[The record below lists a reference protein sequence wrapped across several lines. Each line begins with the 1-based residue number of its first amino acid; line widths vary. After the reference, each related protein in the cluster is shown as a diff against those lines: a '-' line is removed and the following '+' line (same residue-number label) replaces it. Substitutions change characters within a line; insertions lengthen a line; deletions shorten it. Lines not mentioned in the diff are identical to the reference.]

1 MRLIEF
7 KDLIPG
13 RKYKVFQ
20 HIWVANNW
28 SDPVYISILG
38 EFISKLD
45 GPDWCDGLCI
55 FRKSD
60 GTSIKHRHREIHIYG
75 EIKEDTHHEN
85 KIIIRI

>member
-1 MRLIEF
+1 MRVIEF

-13 RKYKVFQ
+13 KRYKVLQ
-20 HIWVANNW
+20 RVW
-28 SDPVYISILG
+28 STNDWPNSVSITVLG

-55 FRKSD
+55 FKKSD

-75 EIKEDTHHEN
+75 EIIGNEPIEN

>member
-1 MRLIEF
+1 MRAIEF

-13 RKYKVFQ
+13 KRYKVLQ
-20 HIWVANNW
+20 RSW
-28 SDPVYISILG
+28 SVNDWSISVSITVLG

-55 FRKSD
+55 FKKSD

-75 EIKEDTHHEN
+75 EIMGSEPIED
-85 KIIIRI
+85 KIIIKI

>member
-13 RKYKVFQ
+13 KRYKVLQ
-20 HIWVANNW
+20 RAW
-28 SDPVYISILG
+28 STNDWSNCEIKVLG

-45 GPDWCDGLCI
+45 GPDWCDGLCV
-55 FRKSD
+55 FKKSD
-60 GTSIKHRHREIHIYG
+60 GTSIKHRHREIHLYSQIY
-75 EIKEDTHHEN
+75 ESEPIEN

>member
-7 KDLIPG
+7 RDLIPG
-13 RKYKVFQ
+13 KRYKVLQ
-20 HIWVANNW
+20 RAW
-28 SDPVYISILG
+28 STNDWSNSVSITVLG

-55 FRKSD
+55 FKKSN

-75 EIKEDTHHEN
+75 EIKEDTPHEN